1 MGNERGLADALT
13 QALRHTPIAAADI
26 DAMVA
31 VAQRLQE
38 KGLRPKRVFPKGLP
52 AVDGTWLEYEVG
64 PDLVPEFVN
73 LLALEERLEELR
85 LASIG
90 VPVPD
95 AIMVRV
101 GLR

>member
-1 MGNERGLADALT
+1 MGTERGITEALT
-13 QALRHTPIAAADI
+13 QALRHTSVTAEDVEAL
-26 DAMVA
+26 VV
-31 VAQRLQE
+31 VAQRLRE
-38 KGLRPKRVFPKGLP
+38 KGLKPKRVFPKGLP
-52 AVDGTWLEYEVG
+52 AVDGAWLEYEVP

-85 LASIG
+85 LQSIG
-90 VPVPD
+90 VPAQD